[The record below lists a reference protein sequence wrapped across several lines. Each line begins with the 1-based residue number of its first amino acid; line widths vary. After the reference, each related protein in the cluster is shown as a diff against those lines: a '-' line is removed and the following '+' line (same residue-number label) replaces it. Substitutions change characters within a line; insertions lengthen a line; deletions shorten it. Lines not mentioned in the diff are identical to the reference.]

1 MAFLLGNE
9 GKLSH
14 CFNVEGYSNGP
25 FRKLTDNTKLIYPP
39 QENFCALTLRD
50 GQKARPGEPLAQK
63 PRVGLSR
70 RAEHHPVHD
79 PHGGQRYNS

>member
-9 GKLSH
+9 GKASH
-14 CFNVEGYSNGP
+14 CFNVEEYSNGP
-25 FRKLTDNTKLIYPP
+25 ISKLTDNTKLIYPP
-39 QENFCALTLRD
+39 QENVYVLTLRD
-50 GQKARPGEPLAQK
+50 GQNARPGELLVQK

-70 RAEHHPVHD
+70 RAENHPVHD